1 MARMTQA
8 TPNDYWISPT
18 ALYLEMNALGNPDYL
33 QVSCMSGA
41 QILVYVKGVI
51 GYDAGHNYQRWP
63 LQGLPTALN
72 THTRK
77 YVYAAIPKPE
87 SEQRVA
93 MLVFPSEVIDIYG
106 KNAEGEQVGRTDCFY
121 IFLQGILTDSGEN
134 GSIPRNWLS
143 DDQGE
148 HRIVTGFLS
157 SDEALDGGPS
167 TTDWYNYS
175 EVDGLVTFLKDLTMQ
190 PGTKFRD
197 LPVKLLQVLTGGK
210 IAFADSEGMLRGMA
224 GNATPLSSD
233 DTAVTPKYLDDHALS
248 KQHNDHTDHQLS
260 ARDLKATERLT
271 VGTYYS
277 GMSGAGFDERGNGE
291 VESLKVRSYL
301 EVIELIINRLAAI
314 EGDQILTE
322 ADTIESVDD
331 LGNNCYGLHLRSKW
345 EGYFT
350 AQVVGN
356 VLKGIINT
364 LAEGN
369 GKFYTAWMRVNSVN
383 TANNYIEVV
392 MYPDE
397 EVPAGRNFA
406 PCAMMK
412 VARWG
417 NQTDPKRQS
426 CLYLSSTEGRIV
438 KLTGVTKPILEPAN
452 FGATFGSL
460 PDFVKS
466 MTDSQGNPLP
476 IREGLDYMYI
486 PGIVAMDIITLDKW
500 TMKPISA
507 IVDRGIWRKGGK
519 YYCEAVNPDS
529 GKYETSDVWHMGC
542 KYRCCKNLTAV
553 APAWNTTDWIM
564 IEGNPEFTVRF
575 AEEESL
581 IDPDR
586 IDIPLTVVA
595 TLYNQDVTADILDA
609 DVQWT
614 RYSEDADGV
623 PRVES
628 DNVWALRHANS
639 GKSIRLTRDDM
650 DFTGYMPQV
659 LRFTATVTLRDGMG
673 NEAERASAN
682 YEY

>member
-1 MARMTQA
+1 M
-8 TPNDYWISPT
+8 PNT
-18 ALYLEMNALGNPDYL
+18 
-33 QVSCMSGA
+33 
-41 QILVYVKGVI
+41 
-51 GYDAGHNYQRWP
+51 
-63 LQGLPTALN
+63 
-72 THTRK
+72 
-77 YVYAAIPKPE
+77 
-87 SEQRVA
+87 
-93 MLVFPSEVIDIYG
+93 F
-106 KNAEGEQVGRTDCFY
+106 NAEISHVPARSRRNKNQLRQS
-121 IFLQGILTDSGEN
+121 LPSG
-134 GSIPRNWLS
+134 
-143 DDQGE
+143 
-148 HRIVTGFLS
+148 
-157 SDEALDGGPS
+157 
-167 TTDWYNYS
+167 
-175 EVDGLVTFLKDLTMQ
+175 
-190 PGTKFRD
+190 
-197 LPVKLLQVLTGGK
+197 VLTGGALTSPDGTPQQSAHEHPNLTDLNK
-210 IAFADSEGMLRGMA
+210 LSVADGYLFVTQQTSVPEGVLTRKEKTKAGFSDRSRELTADSPTLEEIRQNYL
-224 GNATPLSSD
+224 NSKEP
-233 DTAVTPKYLDDHALS
+233 DTANELITFKKGAQFGNYPGSIY
-248 KQHNDHTDHQLS
+248 
-260 ARDLKATERLT
+260 R
-271 VGTYYS
+271 
-277 GMSGAGFDERGNGE
+277 GAGAVVDERGNGE

-438 KLTGVTKPILEPAN
+438 KLTGVTKPILEPTN

-553 APAWNTTDWIM
+553 APAWNTTDWVM

-581 IDPDR
+581 IDPDH